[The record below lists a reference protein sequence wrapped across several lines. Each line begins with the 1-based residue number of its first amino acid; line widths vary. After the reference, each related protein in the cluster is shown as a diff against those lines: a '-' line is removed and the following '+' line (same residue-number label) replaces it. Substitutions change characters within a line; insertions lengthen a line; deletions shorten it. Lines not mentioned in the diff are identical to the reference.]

1 VPANGETFVK
11 TQSCSILNGLWTL
24 MSVISSISF
33 WSSSLIVGRMCLCGC
48 RRCVAITASA
58 KLCFVYITTLNTKT
72 YKNMIEVK
80 VLRSIYLDS
89 FKIYK
94 DKSNN
99 SPQKWGKFK
108 YFSKDVFIQQ

>member
-1 VPANGETFVK
+1 
-11 TQSCSILNGLWTL
+11 
-24 MSVISSISF
+24 
-33 WSSSLIVGRMCLCGC
+33 
-48 RRCVAITASA
+48 
-58 KLCFVYITTLNTKT
+58 
-72 YKNMIEVK
+72 MIEVK